1 MHRQQTTI
9 RGSPSTPQEPI
20 SPSILEHLPPIPCT
34 INPPLHTIIPPLR
47 SPLHVSSPIIPSPSS
62 PPSLISL
69 ICQHPSHSFKPVH
82 VSIDL
87 DKVIV
92 EPVILI
98 LEVLDVMLASLRRLD
113 DIDILIT
120 EVSIVGL
127 DFLDPNLESEALIS
141 EIDSIVLAGDV
152 PLLQN
157 HELLLKVSTILHE
170 PVDERL
176 LFSALVE
183 ESPMLGLEALNDLA
197 LLLKA
202 I

>member
-1 MHRQQTTI
+1 M
-9 RGSPSTPQEPI
+9 
-20 SPSILEHLPPIPCT
+20 
-34 INPPLHTIIPPLR
+34 
-47 SPLHVSSPIIPSPSS
+47 
-62 PPSLISL
+62 
-69 ICQHPSHSFKPVH
+69 
-82 VSIDL
+82 
-87 DKVIV
+87 IV

-113 DIDILIT
+113 DVDVLIT

-141 EIDSIVLAGDV
+141 EIEIIVLDGDV
-152 PLLQN
+152 PVLQN

-170 PVDERL
+170 PVDKRL

-183 ESPMLGLEALNDLA
+183 ESPMLGLEAFNDLA